1 MIKIFLETIFIF
13 LAKALLFFQKILI
26 SLICAYRE
34 SGKILNPL
42 GIEIS
47 RQYVSI
53 DGFEHFILKCGNA
66 HASEENTI
74 VMMGGAPTDS
84 SESMSWMAA
93 ELCKKDS
100 ALLVYIFHLPFYE
113 EHSKIN
119 LAQNKFAEFNGQL
132 FPFNREINLKK
143 VNVDPKFSHE
153 AQAEVTL
160 KIFKKLNLKKAHFVA
175 HDRGVVVF
183 ENLLISNSKI
193 FLSFSRGSQ
202 VWDFYKEEW
211 AKLAPMI
218 CVGPPHS
225 FFTFPH
231 QVRFI
236 FFLITFFKF
245 PLAISEISEH
255 LKAAKKGS
263 EEYDRLTHLIYKA
276 NNPSKKYLLKFRQT
290 MLQTNIKKEVLNRA
304 KLKKL
309 DIRLMQFQGEDEF
322 KFGRNGKLISDQPY
336 FGIYNLFKNE
346 VEDIYPGC
354 VGQDTKKKEKQFIE
368 FKDGYSK
375 LKLIPTAKFH
385 TFALI
390 PKSAHFNIIEN
401 PKGCANAVY
410 DFIRDI

>member
-1 MIKIFLETIFIF
+1 MIKIFLETIFVF
-13 LAKALLFFQKILI
+13 FAKTLLLFQKILI
-26 SLICAYRE
+26 SLICVYRD
-34 SGKILNPL
+34 SGKILHPY

-53 DGFEHFILKCGNA
+53 EGFKHLILKCGNDN
-66 HASEENTI
+66 ASEENTI
-74 VMMGGAPTDS
+74 IMMGGAPTDS
-84 SESMSWMAA
+84 SESMCWMAA

-100 ALLVYIFHLPFYE
+100 ALLIYIFHLPFYE
-113 EHSKIN
+113 EYSEIIED
-119 LAQNKFAEFNGQL
+119 QNEFAEFNGKL
-132 FPFNREINLKK
+132 LPFNREINLKK

-175 HDRGVVVF
+175 HDRGVIVF
-183 ENLLISNSKI
+183 ENLLISNSEI
-193 FLSFSRGSQ
+193 FISLSRGSQ

-211 AKLAPMI
+211 AELAPMI

-225 FFTFPH
+225 FFIFPH
-231 QVRFI
+231 QVRII
-236 FFLITFFKF
+236 FSLVTFFKF
-245 PLAISEISEH
+245 PLAISKISEY
-255 LKAAKKGS
+255 LKGAKKGS
-263 EEYDRLTHLIYKA
+263 EEYDRLTHLIYEA

-290 MLQTNIKKEVLNRA
+290 MLQTDVKKEVLNRE

-309 DIRLMQFQGEDEF
+309 DTKIMQFQGEDEF

-336 FGIYNLFKNE
+336 FGIYNLFRNE

-354 VGQDTKKKEKQFIE
+354 VGQDAKKKEKQFIE
-368 FKDGYSK
+368 LKDGYSK
-375 LKLIPTAKFH
+375 LKLLPTAKFH

-390 PKSAHFNIIEN
+390 PKSAHFNVIEN

-410 DFIRDI
+410 DFINDI